1 MNESCRT
8 IYSKSTGEVI
18 VKKSRFIASVFPIS
32 SEEEALQL
40 IEQVKKEH
48 SGARHNCFAYVAGK
62 KDEIKRLSDDGE
74 PAKTAGLPIMD
85 LILLEK
91 LHNILIVVTR
101 YFGGT
106 LLGTG
111 GLVHAYQSAAKEGI
125 QNAVI
130 IEKEEA
136 WKADILIDYTL
147 TGKIKYN
154 IAQMGI
160 YLLEEEYTDK
170 VKLSLLI
177 PPNAFEE
184 FERSLLEI
192 SAGTVK
198 VPRDEILVYAI
209 VNGNLEIFN
218 ERVSITPPCTI

>member
-48 SGARHNCFAYVAGK
+48 SGARHNCFAYVAGS
-62 KDEIKRLSDDGE
+62 KDEFKRLSDDGE

-85 LILLEK
+85 LIILEK

-136 WKADILIDYTL
+136 WKTDILIDYTL
-147 TGKIKYN
+147 SGKVKYT
-154 IAQMGI
+154 ITQMGI

-170 VKLSLLI
+170 VKLTLLI
-177 PPNAFEE
+177 PPNAFDE
-184 FERSLLEI
+184 FERNLLEI
-192 SAGTVK
+192 SAGTVNLLK
-198 VPRDEILVYAI
+198 EEILVYAI
-209 VNGNLEIFN
+209 VNGNLEIFD
-218 ERVSITPPCTI
+218 

>member
-184 FERSLLEI
+184 FGRSLLEI

-209 VNGNLEIFN
+209 VNGKLEIFN
-218 ERVSITPPCTI
+218 

>member
-8 IYSKSTGEVI
+8 IYSNSTGEII
-18 VKKSRFIASVFPIS
+18 VKKSRFIASVFPIF
-32 SEEEALQL
+32 SEEDALQF
-40 IEQVKKEH
+40 IDQVRKAH
-48 SGARHNCFAYVAGK
+48 SGARHHCFAYVAGS

-74 PAKTAGLPIMD
+74 PSKTAGLPIMD

-91 LHNILIVVTR
+91 LHDILIVVTR

-125 QNAVI
+125 KNAI
-130 IEKEEA
+130 IINKEEA
-136 WKADILIDYTL
+136 WRSDILIDYTL
-147 TGKIKYN
+147 TGKVKYT

-177 PPNAFEE
+177 PPKTFDKFEK
-184 FERSLLEI
+184 SLLEI
-192 SAGTVK
+192 SAGTID
-198 VPRDEILVYAI
+198 VPKDEKLKYAI
-209 VNGNLEIFN
+209 VNDNLEIFK
-218 ERVSITPPCTI
+218 

>member
-8 IYSKSTGEVI
+8 IYSKSTGEVL

-48 SGARHNCFAYVAGK
+48 SGARHNCFAYVAGN
-62 KDEIKRLSDDGE
+62 KDEFKRLSDDGE

-85 LILLEK
+85 LIILEK

-130 IEKEEA
+130 IEKKEA

-147 TGKIKYN
+147 SGKVKYT

-170 VKLSLLI
+170 VKLTLLI
-177 PPNAFEE
+177 PPNAFDE
-184 FERSLLEI
+184 FERNLLEI
-192 SAGTVK
+192 SAGTVNLPK
-198 VPRDEILVYAI
+198 EEILVYAI

-218 ERVSITPPCTI
+218 